1 MVYIHGMAD
10 LLALSTKIIDSGSL
24 DAALGPVNRI
34 TQELSELA
42 SDLAVVESFSHV
54 VAFRTDAGLLLFDTS
69 GKFTGDAVAGV
80 LRRWSEAPVH
90 TIVYTHGHVDHVGG
104 AGAFL
109 RDGKQRGHA
118 SPRVVGHENVVKRFH
133 RYALTNGYN
142 LEINR
147 RQFGNAPAEHFLP
160 PETPAPT
167 VTVERDLAIEV
178 GTVCVELHHARGE
191 TDDHLW
197 SFLPERRTIC
207 AGDFFI
213 WNFPNAGNPQKVQR
227 YPLEWAQAL
236 REMASRGAELFIPA
250 HGLPIEGQQRIARVL
265 SEVATVLESLVE
277 RTLACMNAGLPLDAI
292 LHEVQ
297 VDAQWLQR
305 PYLRPL
311 YDEPEFVVRNIYRLY
326 GGWYD
331 GNPSL
336 LKPPRE
342 QAFALEVAALAGGSQ
357 ALVQRARELA
367 SADIRLACRLVEL
380 AVQAAPEDREAHA
393 ARYELY
399 RDRRQKESSL
409 MAKGIF
415 GSAAQDAWAK
425 AFPGQPYP
433 HRGLGFGI

>member
-1 MVYIHGMAD
+1 MVYTGRMAD
-10 LLALSTKIIDSGSL
+10 LLALSTKILDSGTL
-24 DAALGPVNRI
+24 ETALGPVNRI

-42 SDLAVVESFSHV
+42 PDLAVVESFSHV
-54 VAFRTDAGLLLFDTS
+54 VCLRTDAGLLLFDTS
-69 GKFTGDAVAGV
+69 GKLTGEAVVTA

-104 AGAFL
+104 AGAFVQ
-109 RDGKQRGHA
+109 DGQRRGHA
-118 SPRVVGHENVVKRFH
+118 AARVVGHENVVKRFE
-133 RYALTNGYN
+133 RYARTNGYN
-142 LEINR
+142 VAINR
-147 RQFGNAPAEHFLP
+147 RQFGNVPSERFLP
-160 PETPAPT
+160 LETPAPSVQVQRELT
-167 VTVERDLAIEV
+167 IEV
-178 GTVCVELHHARGE
+178 GSARLELRHELGE

-197 SFLPERRTIC
+197 AYWPERRILC

-227 YPLEWAQAL
+227 YPLEWARAL
-236 REMASRGAELFIPA
+236 RVMVEQGPELFIPA
-250 HGLPIEGQQRIARVL
+250 HGLPIAGKERIARVL
-265 SEVATVLESLVE
+265 GDVATVLESLVE
-277 RTLACMNAGLPLDAI
+277 RTLERMNAGLPLDAI

-297 VDAQWLQR
+297 VGKEWLER

-311 YDEPEFVVRNIYRLY
+311 YDEPEFVVRNVYRLY

-331 GNPSL
+331 GNPSQ

-342 QAFALEVAALAGGSQ
+342 QALALEIAALAGGAQ
-357 ALVQRARELA
+357 VLIARARELA
-367 SADIRLACRLVEL
+367 SSDARLACRLIEL

-399 RDRRQKESSL
+399 RDRRKQESSL

-415 GSAAQDAWAK
+415 GAAAQDSWAK
-425 AFPGQPYP
+425 AFPGEPYP